1 MDQTTDQLHH
11 TNVININLIDDID
24 EPPNPGMEIDEE
36 EVKRKR
42 NWLPKNEKYNIA
54 FDLVKVLAENLPQ
67 FDKVNFG
74 INVASRLW

>member
-36 EVKRKR
+36 EVKLNREIGCPRTKSIT
-42 NWLPKNEKYNIA
+42 LPLI
-54 FDLVKVLAENLPQ
+54 
-67 FDKVNFG
+67 
-74 INVASRLW
+74 

>member
-1 MDQTTDQLHH
+1 MDQTTDQPHH
-11 TNVININLIDDID
+11 TNVININLFDDID

-54 FDLVKVLAENLPQ
+54 L
-67 FDKVNFG
+67 
-74 INVASRLW
+74 I

>member
-42 NWLPKNEKYNIA
+42 NWLPKNEK
-54 FDLVKVLAENLPQ
+54 
-67 FDKVNFG
+67 
-74 INVASRLW
+74 

>member
-42 NWLPKNEKYNIA
+42 SPRTKSITLPLI
-54 FDLVKVLAENLPQ
+54 
-67 FDKVNFG
+67 
-74 INVASRLW
+74 

>member
-36 EVKRKR
+36 KVKLKR
-42 NWLPKNEKYNIA
+42 NWLPKNKNLELSSWSPVPLIA
-54 FDLVKVLAENLPQ
+54 GNL
-67 FDKVNFG
+67 
-74 INVASRLW
+74 ST